1 MAKIPLLVA
10 LVFILVI
17 GATGLH
23 RVMAQDQLSCGIQ
36 KGGIVQTQSDQRQY
50 CMGST
55 EGQKAAAE
63 NFQHHAKFNDSP
75 PPEAQGLN
83 HTAAFNEGYKNSYN
97 DEWSILAKG

>member
-17 GATGLH
+17 GVH
-23 RVMAQDQLSCGIQ
+23 RVMAQDQMSCGIQ

-75 PPEAQGLN
+75 PPK
-83 HTAAFNEGYKNSYN
+83 HKV
-97 DEWSILAKG
+97 

>member
-10 LVFILVI
+10 IVFIFVI
-17 GATGLH
+17 GAIGFH
-23 RVMAQDQLSCGIQ
+23 KVMAQNQMSCAIQ
-36 KGGIVQTQSDQRQY
+36 KGGIIQTQLDQRQY
-50 CMGST
+50 CLGST

-63 NFQHHAKFNDSP
+63 NFKHHANFNDSP

-97 DEWSILAKG
+97 DEWSILTKG